1 MKKMALFIGIVVVVL
16 GCYFISIYSFSLN
29 EKIVG
34 SIEVRKNGAERIE
47 LSKEEVSYLVNELN
61 DLKFK
66 IFNEDLETT
75 TDVAG
80 YKGPQKK
87 FRVFVF
93 DKNGNELADIRVY
106 DEKNIS
112 YVKKFD
118 GSFSLGYHATN
129 GVLYL
134 EKLRFY
140 II

>member
-1 MKKMALFIGIVVVVL
+1 MKKIALFVGFVVVVL

-34 SIEVRKNGAERIE
+34 SIEIRENGAERIE
-47 LSKEEVSYLVNELN
+47 LSQEESTYLVSELN
-61 DLKFK
+61 DLNFK
-66 IFNEDLETT
+66 IFNQDLEITI
-75 TDVAG
+75 DAAG

-93 DKNGNELADIRVY
+93 DKNGNELADIRIY

-129 GVLYL
+129 GELDL
-134 EKLRFY
+134 EKIASLVE
-140 II
+140 